1 MTVRT
6 ACSPFGP
13 LPDGGDRSIRGSLV
27 WCHDE
32 SPHPHPSRRLRPCP
46 DSRGL
51 RGKPL
56 DWFHRQLAA
65 AHRAKISHL
74 PRGDSAGAQR
84 AYYAVML
91 PVCGQVAKSGPAQY
105 RARCQALVLRASNA
119 AAAAAYNP
127 PCDDDHDDTGDTPAE
142 ITACSD

>member
-1 MTVRT
+1 MT
-6 ACSPFGP
+6 
-13 LPDGGDRSIRGSLV
+13 
-27 WCHDE
+27 
-32 SPHPHPSRRLRPCP
+32 SRRIRIHLAAYALALTVAACAAPPAPAPIAASLPARPRP
-46 DSRGL
+46 VPKP
-51 RGKPL
+51 KPL